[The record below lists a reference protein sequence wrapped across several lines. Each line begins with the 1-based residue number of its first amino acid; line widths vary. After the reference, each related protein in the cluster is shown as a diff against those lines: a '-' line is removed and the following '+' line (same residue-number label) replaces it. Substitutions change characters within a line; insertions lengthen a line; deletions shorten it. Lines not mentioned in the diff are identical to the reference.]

1 MTRLQTT
8 NINFGS
14 SGQGIPLN
22 AKFTTLLDSVCRCIW
37 RTLHGLMDVGVIVEV
52 RNTFNGTWVTAFM
65 AIYLEKPT
73 GRIHKHRALV
83 NSHQRSHGYILRSS
97 TVVTYNI
104 WTICICSSNIVR
116 HSVWAHDVHGYKQLL
131 CPVMPQR
138 VRPSTYPHYN

>member
-1 MTRLQTT
+1 MTRVQTT
-8 NINFGS
+8 KIFFGS

-73 GRIHKHRALV
+73 GRIHKHRALF
-83 NSHQRSHGYILRSS
+83 NIHQGSHGYILRSN
-97 TVVTYNI
+97 TVGTYNI
-104 WTICICSSNIVR
+104 WTICMYNI
-116 HSVWAHDVHGYKQLL
+116 HMHVHVVQILYVTLFELMMYMDINNYYAQ
-131 CPVMPQR
+131 
-138 VRPSTYPHYN
+138 